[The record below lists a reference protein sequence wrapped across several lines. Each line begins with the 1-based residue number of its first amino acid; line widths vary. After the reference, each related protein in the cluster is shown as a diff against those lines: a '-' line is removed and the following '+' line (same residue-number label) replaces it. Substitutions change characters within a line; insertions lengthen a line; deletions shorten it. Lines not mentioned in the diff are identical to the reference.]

1 MRRFIWAIPITILL
15 IGLLIFHSV
24 NRQSENS
31 KLEKNFLWGQEL
43 FEEGK
48 WDLAAREFEKD
59 LIINPQTLQSH
70 LQLAVLYE
78 DYLNQ
83 KDKAIEHY
91 KAYIEIA
98 PDNEKTSLVREWLN
112 SVEKDNSQ
120 KPVVKTDRNL
130 KNEPENKEHPSLVK
144 ENPETI
150 KAKLD
155 QQSQAIQEL
164 QETLNQKESQIKE
177 LQSQILNIQLQKNAQ
192 SKLQAGEQAYK
203 DAKAKL
209 DQQSVTIQKMQETII
224 LRERTVVQMQAEI
237 QRIRSEKLSQEKS
250 WIELSKAKKDLEG
263 LQIELVRTNRDFDD
277 AKKIIDVLQKE
288 KESFQSQMVKIS
300 QSNQDQKGLQTEL
313 MKSKKDLNDAFERIE
328 NLQKD
333 RDLLQE
339 KIIQTSNSKTEL
351 ERRLKEI
358 EKNQNDQANLINFK
372 YQNYLVLTNENKK
385 LKARIKNYA
394 VKEYRLNAQIKS
406 LKLANEN
413 SKTQQRAK
421 KYTYQT
427 RSHATMKRYRVKKG
441 ESLRTIATA
450 IYGDKEKWRLI
461 YNVNRSKIPNPD
473 ILTPGQILQ
482 IPSD

>member
-1 MRRFIWAIPITILL
+1 MRRFIWTIPIAILL
-15 IGLLIFHSV
+15 IGLLVFHSV
-24 NRQSENS
+24 NKQSDS
-31 KLEKNFLWGQEL
+31 AKLEKNFLWGQEL

-48 WDLAAREFEKD
+48 WDLAARQFEKD
-59 LIINPQTLQSH
+59 LVINPQTLQSH
-70 LQLAVLYE
+70 LQLAILYE

-112 SVEKDNSQ
+112 SAEQDTSQ
-120 KPVVKTDRNL
+120 KPTLKTDQNL
-130 KNEPENKEHPSLVK
+130 KEKPENKEHPPLVK

-150 KAKLD
+150 KEKLD
-155 QQSQAIQEL
+155 QQSQTIQKLE
-164 QETLNQKESQIKE
+164 ETLNEKENEIKE
-177 LQSQILNIQLQKNAQ
+177 LHSQIQNIQLQKNTQAK
-192 SKLQAGEQAYK
+192 SQAGEQEYK
-203 DAKAKL
+203 DAKVKL
-209 DQQSVTIQKMQETII
+209 DQQSVTIQRMQETIN
-224 LRERTVVQMQAEI
+224 LKEKNI
-237 QRIRSEKLSQEKS
+237 QQLKTDIHRIQSEKLSQEKS
-250 WIELSKAKKDLEG
+250 WVELSKAKKDLEG
-263 LQIELVRTNRDFDD
+263 LQTELVRTNRDFGD
-277 AKKIIDVLQKE
+277 AKKLINVLQKE
-288 KESFQSQMVKIS
+288 KESLQSQMVKIS
-300 QSNQDQKGLQTEL
+300 QSNQDQKNLQMEL
-313 MKSKKDLNDAFERIE
+313 LKSKKDLNDAFERIE

-351 ERRLKEI
+351 EQRLKEM
-358 EKNQNDQANLINFK
+358 EKDQNDQANLINFK
-372 YQNYLVLTNENKK
+372 YQNYLTLMNENKK
-385 LKARIKNYA
+385 LNARIKNYA

-406 LKLANEN
+406 LKLTNE
-413 SKTQQRAK
+413 SLKTQQYRK
-421 KYTYQT
+421 KYTYES
-427 RSHATMKRYRVKKG
+427 RSRATMKRYRVKKG